1 MNKYSKNFIY
11 LIALIFF
18 IRVVLQI
25 NLSLL
30 LDTFKL
36 GKLNFLFAL
45 VLLAFSQLTIGI
57 IWSKFLKEIYNINF
71 KLSFKLWI
79 NSIAAKYI
87 PGKIASPI
95 LRIENTSFKNNKIEF
110 YNHILI
116 ENLTLVL
123 LSISIGSYVFIS
135 SSINIFLYFLIIN
148 LIFFG
153 LFKLQKIKIKK
164 INLQYFKNIF
174 YLEVSSLLNV
184 FGIYLI
190 TLPFNLGENFE
201 LSLMYV
207 FVSGI
212 SMLVFIVPAGIGIRE
227 NIFIQIGDIK
237 NFNENILVSISII
250 LRIAII
256 LVDIFFVL
264 FSLIFNSKF
273 NHSK

>member
-1 MNKYSKNFIY
+1 MNKYTKNIVY

-30 LDTFKL
+30 IDTFKL

-79 NSIAAKYI
+79 NSVAAKYI

-116 ENLTLVL
+116 ENLILVL

-164 INLQYFKNIF
+164 INLQYLKNIF
-174 YLEVSSLLNV
+174 YLEVSSLLNI

-207 FVSGI
+207 FVSGV

-227 NIFIQIGDIK
+227 NIFLQIGDLK
-237 NFNENILVSISII
+237 NFNENILASLSII
-250 LRIAII
+250 LRISTI
-256 LVDIFFVL
+256 LVDIFFVI

>member
-1 MNKYSKNFIY
+1 MNKYTKNIVY

-30 LDTFKL
+30 IDTFKL

-45 VLLAFSQLTIGI
+45 LLLAFSQLTIGI
-57 IWSKFLKEIYNINF
+57 IWSMFLKEIYNINF

-79 NSIAAKYI
+79 NSVAAKYI

-116 ENLTLVL
+116 ENLILVL
-123 LSISIGSYVFIS
+123 LSISIGFYVFIS

-174 YLEVSSLLNV
+174 YLEVSSLLNI

-190 TLPFNLGENFE
+190 TLPFNLEENFE

-207 FVSGI
+207 FVSGV

-227 NIFIQIGDIK
+227 NIFIQIGDLK
-237 NFNENILVSISII
+237 NFNENILASLSII
-250 LRIAII
+250 LRISTI
-256 LVDIFFVL
+256 LVDIFFVI

>member
-1 MNKYSKNFIY
+1 MNKYTKNIVY

-30 LDTFKL
+30 IDTFKL

-79 NSIAAKYI
+79 NSVAAKYI

-110 YNHILI
+110 YNHILF
-116 ENLTLVL
+116 ENLILVL

-164 INLQYFKNIF
+164 INLQYLKNIF
-174 YLEVSSLLNV
+174 YLEVSSLLNI

-207 FVSGI
+207 FVSGV

-227 NIFIQIGDIK
+227 NIFLQIGDLK
-237 NFNENILVSISII
+237 NFNENILASLSII
-250 LRIAII
+250 LRISTI
-256 LVDIFFVL
+256 LVDIFFVI

>member
-1 MNKYSKNFIY
+1 MNKYTKNIVY

-30 LDTFKL
+30 IDTFKL
-36 GKLNFLFAL
+36 GRLNFLFAL

-79 NSIAAKYI
+79 NSVAAKYI

-116 ENLTLVL
+116 ENLILVL

-164 INLQYFKNIF
+164 INLQYLKNIF
-174 YLEVSSLLNV
+174 YLEVSSLLNI

-207 FVSGI
+207 FVSGV

-227 NIFIQIGDIK
+227 NIFIQIGDLK
-237 NFNENILVSISII
+237 NFNENILASLSII
-250 LRIAII
+250 LRISTI
-256 LVDIFFVL
+256 LVDIFFVI